1 MTRLRLIW
9 VFALQAL
16 AGLCAVE
23 LAARA
28 GGGDSFSGGGG
39 SGGGGGGGG
48 GDAGAI
54 IYLIIQLIRLLV
66 ILWVDGGVP
75 GKIACLVIIA
85 LLIVAGI
92 YWAKNKNK
100 LKAAEIEGRVYR
112 SSAAPRFDSQR
123 EKGQA
128 DLRNADPNFSRV
140 LFLDFAHLV
149 FTKMQ
154 ESRGGN
160 PEASAVA
167 PYLAPELRA
176 NLRKEA
182 VRVSNV
188 VVGALSIVSVSA
200 DGDRQRIGV
209 RIKANVLETSGGN
222 ATRKL
227 IEQRLVFVR
236 PRGVTT
242 AAPEKTL
249 SLGCP
254 QCGSPEEPRQ
264 DGKCPSCGTVTA
276 RGQMQWQVKQVETL
290 RYQSVLEPLVTS
302 GGVEEGTGAPT
313 VVAPD
318 LQPALRQLK
327 MRDGAFTLE
336 ALTNRARH
344 MFMEIQAGWS
354 EVNEARLRPYETDTL
369 FDAHRYWLTRFKEE
383 GKRNVLEDVKIE
395 RMQLAK
401 IEHDAFFDAVTL
413 RIYAGMKDWY
423 KDKTGRVIGGNPKQT
438 RRFSEYWT
446 LVRRVEA
453 AGKASG
459 DPSKC
464 PNCGAPLDK
473 VNMAGV
479 CEYCGGKV
487 ISGAFD
493 WVLAIITQDEEYAG

>member
-1 MTRLRLIW
+1 MTRLRLFW

-54 IYLIIQLIRLLV
+54 IYLIIKLIELLFY
-66 ILWVDGGVP
+66 LWTQGGVP
-75 GKIACLVIIA
+75 GKIACVVILA
-85 LLIVAGI
+85 GLAVAG
-92 YWAKNKNK
+92 YFWMKSKNAQ
-100 LKAAEIEGRVYR
+100 KAREIEGRVYR
-112 SSAAPRFDSQR
+112 SSAAPRFDNSAA
-123 EKGQA
+123 KGLA
-128 DLRNADPNFSRV
+128 ELRRADPNFSRV

-149 FTKMQ
+149 FTKLQ
-154 ESRGGN
+154 ESRGLKESG
-160 PEASAVA
+160 AVA
-167 PYLAPELRA
+167 PYLAPELREK
-176 NLRKEA
+176 LRQQP
-182 VRVSNV
+182 VSVSNV
-188 VVGALSIVSVSA
+188 VVGALNIVSVSA
-200 DGDRQRIGV
+200 EGDKQRIAV
-209 RIKANVLETSGGN
+209 RFKANVVETSGGS

-227 IEQRLVFVR
+227 IEQRMVFVR
-236 PRGVTT
+236 PRGILT
-242 AAPEKTL
+242 ASPERTL
-249 SLGCP
+249 ALGCP

-264 DGKCPSCGTVTA
+264 DGKCPSCGSVTA
-276 RGQMQWQVKQVETL
+276 RGQMQWQVKQIDTL
-290 RYQSVLEPLVTS
+290 RYHSVLEPLVSS
-302 GGVEEGTGAPT
+302 GGMEEGTGAPT

-318 LQPALRQLK
+318 LQPALRELK
-327 MRDGAFTLE
+327 MRDQAFTLE
-336 ALTNRARH
+336 GLTTRARH
-344 MFMEIQAGWS
+344 MFMEIQQGWS
-354 EVNEARLRPYETDTL
+354 EVDEKRLRPYETDTL

-383 GKRNVLEDVKIE
+383 GKRNVLEEVKIE

-401 IEHDAFFDAVTL
+401 IEHDAFFDAATL
-413 RIYAGMKDWY
+413 RIYASMKDWY
-423 KDKTGRVIGGNPKQT
+423 KDKTGKVIGGDPSRT

-464 PNCGAPLDK
+464 PSCGAPLDK
-473 VNMAGV
+473 INMAGV

-493 WVLAIITQDEEYAG
+493 WVLAIITQDEEYMG